1 MRSPLLLFLLHDV
14 MAAAGG
20 LTGCGGDTS
29 AMPQTAYCYRTLA
42 NVDCYTE
49 PVPQDSRRLVGF
61 IGPPPPPPQPAR
73 APNLTPEVA
82 QIWDSDQLSR

>member
-1 MRSPLLLFLLHDV
+1 MRSPILLFLLPIV

-20 LTGCGGDTS
+20 LTGCGGDAS
-29 AMPQTAYCYRTLA
+29 ATPQTAYCYRTLA

>member
-1 MRSPLLLFLLHDV
+1 
-14 MAAAGG
+14 
-20 LTGCGGDTS
+20 
-29 AMPQTAYCYRTLA
+29 
-42 NVDCYTE
+42 
-49 PVPQDSRRLVGF
+49 VPQDSRRLVGF